1 MLTEER
7 QQIILDLLKEK
18 EIVKI
23 QELVEA
29 TNASEST
36 IRRDLSQLEKAKYLK
51 RVHGGAT
58 KLKGKLSEPDVKE
71 KSLKNIEAK
80 KAIAKFAAEMIEEED
95 CIYIDAGTTT
105 LQLIDFLPVDKEI
118 VVVTN
123 GLTHI
128 EPLLARGIKTYLL
141 GGYVKP
147 RTGALIGR
155 GTMSSIEQYRFDKCF
170 LGANGIHKE
179 LGITTPDP
187 EEAAI
192 KRKALQLSREGY
204 VLADDSKFNEISF
217 SKIAD
222 LHEATIITNLSEQE
236 TITEYAAIT
245 NIKVVGT

>member
-7 QQIILDLLKEK
+7 HQMILDLLKEK

-36 IRRDLSQLEKAKYLK
+36 IRRDLTQLEKAKFLK

-80 KAIAKFAAEMIEEED
+80 KAIAKFAAEMIEDED

-105 LQLIDFLPVDKEI
+105 LQLIDYLPNDKEI

-128 EPLLARGIKTYLL
+128 EPLLTRGIKTYLL

-155 GTMSSIEQYRFDKCF
+155 GAMSSIEQYRFDKCF
-170 LGANGIHKE
+170 LGVNGIHKE
-179 LGITTPDP
+179 LGFTTPDP
-187 EEAAI
+187 DEAFI
-192 KRKALQLSREGY
+192 KSKALQLSREGF
-204 VLADDSKFNEISF
+204 VLADESKFNEISF
-217 SKIAD
+217 SKIANIQ
-222 LHEATIITNLSEQE
+222 EATIITNQSDQDV
-236 TITEYAAIT
+236 IAEYAAIT
-245 NIKVVGT
+245 DMKVVGT